1 MCSTSSSE
9 PVRRWAGIDA
19 ARAIDGV
26 STDRAALPPV
36 SWRNLRRSTSGMRHS
51 FVLARVGAARGPDP
65 CKPALV
71 STTVSSFALLV
82 SPSANRVYAR
92 TAAALT
98 VAELGVLG
106 ETVLPGRLGE
116 VRPDAIAGVDY
127 VTFEGDLDE
136 HALAHV
142 ANVST
147 AFALFERVGDA
158 LRPVAL
164 RRLDCLDDDLLTIL
178 KYQGKTNELFTKL
191 LLNVTVLA
199 SGSAGR
205 MLTERLH
212 VLDPLCGRGTTINQ
226 ALMYGW
232 HAAGVDVDE
241 RDVEAYAAFLPR
253 WLKDK
258 RLKHTAAT
266 SRLRRDGRTLGR
278 RFDASLAVDKEA
290 WAAGDT
296 ITVSMA
302 QADTLETPTIF
313 RAASVDVIVTDAP
326 YGVQHGS
333 RSGGGLQRSPLDLL
347 AAAVPGWATV
357 LRPGG
362 AIGHR
367 RQPADEPAQRTSA
380 GCSPTRGSSRVD
392 TPAYRGFEHRV
403 DQAIQRDVVVA
414 RKRPTT
420 AAGD

>member
-1 MCSTSSSE
+1 
-9 PVRRWAGIDA
+9 
-19 ARAIDGV
+19 
-26 STDRAALPPV
+26 
-36 SWRNLRRSTSGMRHS
+36 
-51 FVLARVGAARGPDP
+51 
-65 CKPALV
+65 
-71 STTVSSFALLV
+71 VSSFALLV
-82 SPSANRVYAR
+82 SPSANRVYAH
-92 TAAALT
+92 TAPALT
-98 VAELGVLG
+98 VAELGVLDA
-106 ETVLPGRLGE
+106 TVLAGRLGPVE
-116 VRPDAIAGVDY
+116 QTEIAGVPY
-127 VTFEGDLDE
+127 VTFTGDLTATD
-136 HALAHV
+136 LRYV

-147 AFALFERVGDA
+147 AFALFERDGDA
-158 LRPVAL
+158 LRPVTL
-164 RRLDCLDDDLLTIL
+164 HRLDCLDDDLLTIL

-205 MLTERLH
+205 MLSDRLH
-212 VLDPLCGRGTTINQ
+212 VLDPLCGRGTTLNQ

-258 RLKHTAAT
+258 RLKHTAGT

-278 RFDASLAVDKEA
+278 RFDAELAVDKAA

-296 ITVSMA
+296 MTVSVA

-313 RAASVDVIVTDAP
+313 RSGSVDVVVTDAP

-333 RSGGGLQRSPLDLL
+333 RSGGALHRSPLDLL

-362 AIGHR
+362 AIGI
-367 RQPADEPAQRTSA
+367 AVNVRTSPRADTCALLADA
-380 GCSPTRGSSRVD
+380 GLEPVD

-403 DQAIQRDVVVA
+403 DQAIERDIVVA
-414 RKRPTT
+414 TKPE
-420 AAGD
+420 

>member
-1 MCSTSSSE
+1 
-9 PVRRWAGIDA
+9 
-19 ARAIDGV
+19 
-26 STDRAALPPV
+26 
-36 SWRNLRRSTSGMRHS
+36 
-51 FVLARVGAARGPDP
+51 
-65 CKPALV
+65 
-71 STTVSSFALLV
+71 LLV

-92 TAAALT
+92 TASALT
-98 VAELGVLG
+98 VAEVGVLA
-106 ETVLPGRLGE
+106 ETVLPGRLADPRIE
-116 VRPDAIAGVDY
+116 EIAGIGY
-127 VTFEGDLDE
+127 VTFAGDLDD
-136 HALAHV
+136 AARAQV

-147 AFALFERVGDA
+147 ALALFEREGDL
-158 LRPVAL
+158 LRPVVL

-205 MLTERLH
+205 MLSDRLH
-212 VLDPLCGRGTTINQ
+212 VLDPLCGRGTTLNQ

-258 RLKHTAAT
+258 RLKHTAGT

-278 RFDASLAVDKEA
+278 RFDAELAVDKAA

-296 ITVSMA
+296 MTVSVA

-313 RAASVDVIVTDAP
+313 RSGSVDVVVTDAP

-333 RSGGGLQRSPLDLL
+333 RSGGALHRSPLDLL

-362 AIGHR
+362 AIGI
-367 RQPADEPAQRTSA
+367 AVNVRTSPRA
-380 GCSPTRGSSRVD
+380 DTCALLADSGLEPVD

-403 DQAIQRDVVVA
+403 DQAIERDIVVA
-414 RKRPTT
+414 TKPE
-420 AAGD
+420 

>member
-1 MCSTSSSE
+1 
-9 PVRRWAGIDA
+9 
-19 ARAIDGV
+19 
-26 STDRAALPPV
+26 
-36 SWRNLRRSTSGMRHS
+36 
-51 FVLARVGAARGPDP
+51 
-65 CKPALV
+65 
-71 STTVSSFALLV
+71 LLV

-92 TAAALT
+92 TASALT
-98 VAELGVLG
+98 VAEVGVLA
-106 ETVLPGRLGE
+106 ETVLPGRLADPRIE
-116 VRPDAIAGVDY
+116 EIAGIGY
-127 VTFEGDLDE
+127 VTFAGDLDD
-136 HALAHV
+136 AARPQV

-147 AFALFERVGDA
+147 ALALFEREGDL
-158 LRPVAL
+158 LRPVVL

-205 MLTERLH
+205 MLSDRLH
-212 VLDPLCGRGTTINQ
+212 VLDPLCGRGTTLNQ

-258 RLKHTAAT
+258 RLKHTAGT

-278 RFDASLAVDKEA
+278 RFDAELAVDKAA

-296 ITVSMA
+296 MTVSVA

-313 RAASVDVIVTDAP
+313 RSGSVDVVVTDAP

-333 RSGGGLQRSPLDLL
+333 RSGGALHRSPLDLL

-362 AIGHR
+362 AIGI
-367 RQPADEPAQRTSA
+367 AVNVRTSPRA
-380 GCSPTRGSSRVD
+380 DTCALLADSGLEPVD

-403 DQAIQRDVVVA
+403 DQAIERDIVVA
-414 RKRPTT
+414 TKPE
-420 AAGD
+420 

>member
-1 MCSTSSSE
+1 MSSY
-9 PVRRWAGIDA
+9 
-19 ARAIDGV
+19 
-26 STDRAALPPV
+26 
-36 SWRNLRRSTSGMRHS
+36 
-51 FVLARVGAARGPDP
+51 
-65 CKPALV
+65 
-71 STTVSSFALLV
+71 ALLV

-98 VAELGVLG
+98 VAELGVLA

-116 VRPDAIAGVDY
+116 VRPEEIAGVGY
-127 VTFEGDLDE
+127 VTFAGDLDKS
-136 HALAHV
+136 ALARV

-147 AFALFERVGDA
+147 AFALFERIPERPSSEVET

-164 RRLDCLDDDLLTIL
+164 HRLDCLDDDLLTIL

-199 SGSAGR
+199 STSAQR
-205 MLTERLH
+205 MLTDRLH
-212 VLDPLCGRGTTINQ
+212 VLDPLCGRGTTLNQ
-226 ALMYGW
+226 VLMYGW

-253 WLKDK
+253 WLKEK
-258 RLKHTAAT
+258 RLKHTAQT

-278 RFDASLAVDKEA
+278 RFDAELAVDKEA

-296 ITVSMA
+296 VTVSIA

-313 RAASVDVIVTDAP
+313 RAASVDAIVTDAP

-347 AAAVPGWATV
+347 AAAVPGWAAV

-362 AIGHR
+362 ALGI
-367 RQPADEPAQRTSA
+367 AVNLRTSPRADTCAVLSDA
-380 GCSPTRGSSRVD
+380 GLEPVD

-403 DQAIQRDVVVA
+403 DQAILRDVIVA
-414 RKRPTT
+414 TKPE
-420 AAGD
+420 

>member
-1 MCSTSSSE
+1 M
-9 PVRRWAGIDA
+9 
-19 ARAIDGV
+19 
-26 STDRAALPPV
+26 
-36 SWRNLRRSTSGMRHS
+36 
-51 FVLARVGAARGPDP
+51 
-65 CKPALV
+65 
-71 STTVSSFALLV
+71 
-82 SPSANRVYAR
+82 
-92 TAAALT
+92 
-98 VAELGVLG
+98 
-106 ETVLPGRLGE
+106 
-116 VRPDAIAGVDY
+116 
-127 VTFEGDLDE
+127 
-136 HALAHV
+136 
-142 ANVST
+142 
-147 AFALFERVGDA
+147 
-158 LRPVAL
+158 
-164 RRLDCLDDDLLTIL
+164 
-178 KYQGKTNELFTKL
+178 
-191 LLNVTVLA
+191 TVLA
-199 SGSAGR
+199 SAGAGR
-205 MLTERLH
+205 MLTERLR

-232 HAAGVDVDE
+232 HAAGVEVDE

-278 RFDASLAVDKEA
+278 RFDAALAVDKEA

-296 ITVSMA
+296 ITVSVA

-313 RAASVDVIVTDAP
+313 RAASVDVVVTDAP

-333 RSGGGLQRSPLDLL
+333 RSGGALQRSPLDLL

-362 AIGHR
+362 AMGI
-367 RQPADEPAQRTSA
+367 AVNLRTSPRRDICGLLADA
-380 GCSPTRGSSRVD
+380 GLDPVD

>member
-1 MCSTSSSE
+1 M
-9 PVRRWAGIDA
+9 VREWVVRE
-19 ARAIDGV
+19 
-26 STDRAALPPV
+26 
-36 SWRNLRRSTSGMRHS
+36 
-51 FVLARVGAARGPDP
+51 PDP

-116 VRPDAIAGVDY
+116 VRPDVIAGVDY

-136 HALAHV
+136 EALALV

-147 AFALFERVGDA
+147 AFALFERVGEA

-199 SGSAGR
+199 SGSADR
-205 MLTERLH
+205 MLTDRLH
-212 VLDPLCGRGTTINQ
+212 ILDPLCGRGTTLNQ

-253 WLKDK
+253 WLKEK
-258 RLKHTAAT
+258 RLKHTSGT

-278 RFDASLAVDKEA
+278 RFDAELAVDKA
-290 WAAGDT
+290 SWAAGDT
-296 ITVSMA
+296 ITVSVA
-302 QADTLETPTIF
+302 QADTLETPTVF
-313 RAASVDVIVTDAP
+313 RSASVDAVVTDVP

-333 RSGGGLQRSPLDLL
+333 RSGGTLQRSPLDLL

-362 AIGHR
+362 AIGI
-367 RQPADEPAQRTSA
+367 AVNVRTSPRAETCALLADA
-380 GCSPTRGSSRVD
+380 GLEPVD

-403 DQAIQRDVVVA
+403 DQAIVRDVVVA
-414 RKRPTT
+414 IKPE
-420 AAGD
+420 